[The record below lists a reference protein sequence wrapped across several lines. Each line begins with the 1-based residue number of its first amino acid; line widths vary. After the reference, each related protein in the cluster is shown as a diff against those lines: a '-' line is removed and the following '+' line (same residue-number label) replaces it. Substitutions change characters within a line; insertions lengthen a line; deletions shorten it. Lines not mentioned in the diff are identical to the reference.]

1 MQVYKGYQ
9 RRQVGGNI
17 WSTISRGVKP
27 ILFALLKRLAP
38 HAKDLGKKVAKR
50 AAKSALNIGSNL
62 AGEAMLGKINKSS
75 LKSAFVD
82 EVQKLK
88 TDAED
93 VFQGYK
99 RKLIDEDE
107 DDAEQVGQGAK
118 RRKMVKSE
126 YKSSKSKK
134 STKKGYKQR
143 KGRKQK
149 KRLNKKAKRRTK
161 RKSNVDIDIFQK

>member
-9 RRQVGGNI
+9 RRQVGGNF
-17 WSTISRGVKP
+17 WSTIARGVKP
-27 ILFALLKRLAP
+27 ILFSLLKRLAP

-62 AGEAMLGKINKSS
+62 AGEAMLGKINKNS

-93 VFQGYK
+93 VLQGYK
-99 RKLIDEDE
+99 RKLIGDV
-107 DDAEQVGQGAK
+107 DDEQVGQGAK
-118 RRKMVKSE
+118 RRKMVKRK
-126 YKSSKSKK
+126 YKQAKKKK

-149 KRLNKKAKRRTK
+149 KRLIKKAKRRTK

>member
-17 WSTISRGVKP
+17 WSTVARGVKP

-38 HAKDLGKKVAKR
+38 HAKDLGKMAAKR
-50 AAKSALNIGSNL
+50 AAKSALNIGTNL
-62 AGEAMLGKINKSS
+62 AGDAMLGKINKNS

-93 VFQGYK
+93 VFHGYK
-99 RKLIDEDE
+99 RKLIGDVDDE
-107 DDAEQVGQGAK
+107 QIGKGAK
-118 RRKMVKSE
+118 RRKMTKR
-126 YKSSKSKK
+126 KSKK

-143 KGRKQK
+143 KGYKQK
-149 KRLNKKAKRRTK
+149 KRLIKKAKRRTK
-161 RKSNVDIDIFQK
+161 RKSNVDIFQK